1 MMNSPAPWID
11 AVIESVRDVTPTV
24 REFLLRPGAGA
35 AVYAPGAHL
44 EVQLSVHGG
53 LQTRSYS
60 LVGAPDGHRYR
71 IAVKCLPQGRGGS
84 LAMWSLAPGDTL
96 PLRGPRNSFPLA
108 LDAPQYLL
116 VGGGIGVTPMVFMAQ
131 TLAARGAQVRML
143 LAARGSEELA
153 YADTL
158 RTALGN
164 SLHTF
169 ADDQGKRP
177 DFAREVATL
186 LPGALL
192 LCCGPAGLLAAV
204 RRAWAGAQ
212 RPAANLRFENFGSSA
227 GRAAQAFGVHIPRH
241 GMDLT
246 VPADCSLLDAVER
259 AGVQV
264 LSNCRRGECG
274 LCAMDVVA
282 LEGEIDHRDVFL
294 SAQEKQANQ
303 RICVCVSRVMGR
315 ITLDSAY
322 RKDTLG
328 VPSQAGVIAMRDR

>member
-1 MMNSPAPWID
+1 MMNSPAPWTD

-169 ADDQGKRP
+169 ADDQGERP

-204 RRAWAGAQ
+204 GFEIFKQVASIYLRVVLHGPAGTVFGPVLGLMVFAYMTARLVLFATAWAAT
-212 RPAANLRFENFGSSA
+212 
-227 GRAAQAFGVHIPRH
+227 
-241 GMDLT
+241 D
-246 VPADCSLLDAVER
+246 
-259 AGVQV
+259 
-264 LSNCRRGECG
+264 
-274 LCAMDVVA
+274 
-282 LEGEIDHRDVFL
+282 L
-294 SAQEKQANQ
+294 SAPAP
-303 RICVCVSRVMGR
+303 V
-315 ITLDSAY
+315 DSASAPP
-322 RKDTLG
+322 RSD
-328 VPSQAGVIAMRDR
+328 